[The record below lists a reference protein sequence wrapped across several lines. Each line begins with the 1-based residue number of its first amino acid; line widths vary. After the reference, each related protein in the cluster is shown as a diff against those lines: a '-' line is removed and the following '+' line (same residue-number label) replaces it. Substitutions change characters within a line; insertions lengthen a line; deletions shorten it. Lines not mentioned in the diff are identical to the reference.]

1 VPQKAN
7 RHGVR
12 AGVRVKGCGKSAPRA
27 RQRERHGKPHRE
39 QDRIGAACRA
49 TGKQRFRAAA
59 RVGRAR
65 RPATGVPDEKPQSY
79 GTQCEG
85 GPCGPNARFR
95 HHSRRP
101 RTETSHTF
109 VPAADIYSTD
119 GEYKVYLSL
128 PSADKETIEL
138 SYDPNTRE
146 LSVSGTLVR
155 PSAFAELDEEA
166 LKNVLIQAERKTG
179 KFERKLKIPQQEGER
194 IRFEEAAAKFENGVL
209 ELTLPKVEKE
219 GAKRIVID

>member
-1 VPQKAN
+1 VYIYPVAIAQSTFKIKVMAYN
-7 RHGVR
+7 FQASHPLIEVFGSFLDG
-12 AGVRVKGCGKSAPRA
+12 ADY
-27 RQRERHGKPHRE
+27 KPM
-39 QDRIGAACRA
+39 
-49 TGKQRFRAAA
+49 
-59 RVGRAR
+59 
-65 RPATGVPDEKPQSY
+65 SY
-79 GTQCEG
+79 GTRCEG
-85 GPCGPNARFR
+85 GPYGRNAPFR

-128 PSADKETIEL
+128 PSADKESIEL

-219 GAKRIVID
+219 GAKKIVID